1 MGLTTLTSG
10 GAPTLVRNSVI
21 VVIPVYDG
29 HAHVV
34 ESVNAALEH
43 TAADVPFC
51 IINDASTDPQI
62 RTFVEQ
68 LGQSGTLEHEL
79 FYIEHDTNVG
89 FVASCNEAFELF
101 APADVVLLNSDC
113 VVSEGW
119 LEAMRAAAASDSRV
133 ATVSVMANSAT
144 ILSIPERNEPTDGLP
159 DGITLGEAAER
170 VNQSS
175 LRTRPEIPTAV
186 GHCVLIRRSA
196 LELVGPFDLIFSPGY
211 SEEVDFSQRCLVAG
225 LKHVLADDVYVL
237 HHGGVSFGE
246 RSKQLQ
252 HDRDTIVADRYP
264 WFLEAVHQIQLR
276 TEGPLD
282 SALLN
287 ASIGLRR
294 PRVTVDGAGL
304 NASRTGTQV
313 HTLGVISSLALSG
326 QVELRVLVPTPLDD
340 EVAELLAA
348 FDSVELLPDD
358 EVDEQTEKSD
368 LVHRPFQF
376 TNPSELQFLQRLGHR
391 LVVSQLDQIAFHS
404 ASYFESAAAWFEYRQ
419 TTIDALSNVDLA
431 LFISQHSADDAV
443 ANGLIDADRAEVIHL
458 GVERLMTAPEE
469 PPVAPPGIE
478 QLAGAP
484 FVLCLGTNFS
494 HKNRLFAIRLLAALR
509 ELGWDGWLVL
519 AGPHAAS
526 GTSED
531 AEQAELDADPGNAAR
546 VVDLGPVEEAEK
558 LWLLANTAAVI
569 YPTTHEG
576 FGLVPFEAAA
586 AGAPC
591 IFASHTSLA
600 ELFHRDLAVIT
611 AWDHEETARAALP
624 LLTAGP
630 LRDQHVNAVRAA
642 GEALTWPAYGERLLD
657 AYRGVV
663 ARPSKA
669 YSLLTRQGQGA
680 VSREGYWLVGPEGLL
695 DKRYERP
702 LLAISSRP
710 ALAFIL
716 LRPLEWGYRVMYRI
730 TRLLRPEKGAHD
742 REQGDQSAGGSTVER

>member
-1 MGLTTLTSG
+1 
-10 GAPTLVRNSVI
+10 
-21 VVIPVYDG
+21 
-29 HAHVV
+29 
-34 ESVNAALEH
+34 
-43 TAADVPFC
+43 
-51 IINDASTDPQI
+51 
-62 RTFVEQ
+62 
-68 LGQSGTLEHEL
+68 
-79 FYIEHDTNVG
+79 
-89 FVASCNEAFELF
+89 
-101 APADVVLLNSDC
+101 
-113 VVSEGW
+113 
-119 LEAMRAAAASDSRV
+119 MRAAAASDARV

-159 DGITLGEAAER
+159 EGISLDEAAER

-175 LRTRPEIPTAV
+175 LRIRPEIPTAV
-186 GHCVLIRRSA
+186 GHCMLIRRSA

-211 SEEVDFSQRCLVAG
+211 GEEVDFSQRCLVAG

-252 HDRDTIVADRYP
+252 HDRDTIVANRYP
-264 WFLEAVHQIQLR
+264 WFLETVHQMQVR

-294 PRVTVDGAGL
+294 WRVTIDGAGL
-304 NASRTGTQV
+304 NASRTGTQL
-313 HTLGVISSLALSG
+313 HTLGVISSLARSG
-326 QVELRVLVPTPLDD
+326 QVDLRVLVPTPLNA
-340 EVAELLAA
+340 EVAKLLAG

-358 EVDEQTEKSD
+358 EVDEETEKSD

-391 LVVSQLDQIAFHS
+391 LVVSQLDQIAFHN
-404 ASYFESAAAWFEYRQ
+404 ASYFESATAWFEYRQ
-419 TTIDALSNVDLA
+419 TTIDALANIDLA
-431 LFISQHSADDAV
+431 LFISQHSADDAI
-443 ANGLIDADRAEVIHL
+443 ANGLIDADRAAVIHL
-458 GVERLMTAPEE
+458 GVEQLMASPDE
-469 PPVAPPGIE
+469 PPVAPSRIE

-494 HKNRLFAIRLLAALR
+494 HKNRVFAIRLLAALR
-509 ELGWDGWLVL
+509 ELGWDGWLVF

-591 IFASHTSLA
+591 IFASNTSLA
-600 ELFHRDLAVIT
+600 ELFPKELAMIT
-611 AWDHEETARAALP
+611 AWDEKETARATLP

-630 LRDQHVNAVRAA
+630 EREQQVSAVLAA
-642 GEALTWPAYGERLLD
+642 GAALTWPAYGASLLD
-657 AYRGVV
+657 AYR
-663 ARPSKA
+663 AMLELPSSA

-695 DKRYERP
+695 DQRYERP

-710 ALAFIL
+710 ALALIL
-716 LRPLEWGYRVMYRI
+716 LRPLEWCYRLMYKI
-730 TRLLRPEKGAHD
+730 IRLPRLGKGASD
-742 REQGDQSAGGSTVER
+742 REQGDQPAGRSTDKR

>member
-1 MGLTTLTSG
+1 MGLSTLTSG
-10 GAPTLVRNSVI
+10 GAPTLARNSVI

-68 LGQSGTLEHEL
+68 LGQSGKLEHEL

-89 FVASCNEAFELF
+89 FVASCNEAFEIF
-101 APADVVLLNSDC
+101 APADIVLLNSDC

-119 LEAMRAAAASDSRV
+119 LEAMRAAAASDARV

-144 ILSIPERNEPTDGLP
+144 ILSIPERNEPTGGLP
-159 DGITLGEAAER
+159 EGISLDEAAER

-175 LRTRPEIPTAV
+175 LRIRPEIPTAV

-211 SEEVDFSQRCLVAG
+211 GEEVDFSQRCMVVG
-225 LKHVLADDVYVL
+225 LKHILADDVYVL

-252 HDRDTIVADRYP
+252 HDRDTIVAGRYP
-264 WFLEAVHQIQLR
+264 WFLETVHQMQVR

-287 ASIGLRR
+287 ASLGLRR
-294 PRVTVDGAGL
+294 WRVTIDGAGL
-304 NASRTGTQV
+304 NASRTGTQL
-313 HTLGVISSLALSG
+313 HTLGVISSLARSG
-326 QVELRVLVPTPLDD
+326 QVELRVLVPTPLDE
-340 EVAELLAA
+340 EVAELLAG

-358 EVDEQTEKSD
+358 EVDEETEKSD

-376 TNPSELQFLQRLGHR
+376 TKPSELQFLQRLGHR
-391 LVVSQLDQIAFHS
+391 LVVSQLDQIAFHN
-404 ASYFESAAAWFEYRQ
+404 ASYFESATAWFEYRQ
-419 TTIDALSNVDLA
+419 TTIDALANVDLA
-431 LFISQHSADDAV
+431 LFISQHSADDAI

-458 GVERLMTAPEE
+458 GVEQLMASPDQ
-469 PPVAPPGIE
+469 PPIAPPGIE

-494 HKNRLFAIRLLAALR
+494 HKNRVFAIRLLAALR
-509 ELGWDGWLVL
+509 ELGWDGWLVF

-531 AEQAELDADPGNAAR
+531 AEQAELDADPGNAVR

-586 AGAPC
+586 AGAPS

-600 ELFHRDLAVIT
+600 ELFPQELAVIT
-611 AWDHEETARAALP
+611 AWDEKETARATLP

-630 LRDQHVNAVRAA
+630 EREQQVSAVLAA
-642 GEALTWPAYGERLLD
+642 GAALTWPAYGANLLD
-657 AYRGVV
+657 AYR
-663 ARPSKA
+663 AMLELPSSA

-710 ALAFIL
+710 ALALIF
-716 LRPLEWGYRVMYRI
+716 LRPLELGYRLMYKVG
-730 TRLLRPEKGAHD
+730 RLLRPGNEKVDLDQDD
-742 REQGDQSAGGSTVER
+742 RSAGRSSDKR

>member
-1 MGLTTLTSG
+1 M
-10 GAPTLVRNSVI
+10 
-21 VVIPVYDG
+21 
-29 HAHVV
+29 
-34 ESVNAALEH
+34 
-43 TAADVPFC
+43 
-51 IINDASTDPQI
+51 
-62 RTFVEQ
+62 
-68 LGQSGTLEHEL
+68 
-79 FYIEHDTNVG
+79 
-89 FVASCNEAFELF
+89 
-101 APADVVLLNSDC
+101 
-113 VVSEGW
+113 
-119 LEAMRAAAASDSRV
+119 
-133 ATVSVMANSAT
+133 
-144 ILSIPERNEPTDGLP
+144 
-159 DGITLGEAAER
+159 
-170 VNQSS
+170 
-175 LRTRPEIPTAV
+175 
-186 GHCVLIRRSA
+186 LIRRSA

-211 SEEVDFSQRCLVAG
+211 GEEVDFSQRCLVAG

-252 HDRDTIVADRYP
+252 HDRDTIVANRYP
-264 WFLEAVHQIQLR
+264 WFLETVHQMQVR

-294 PRVTVDGAGL
+294 WRVTIDGAGL
-304 NASRTGTQV
+304 NASRTGTQL
-313 HTLGVISSLALSG
+313 HTLGVISSLARSG
-326 QVELRVLVPTPLDD
+326 QVDLRVLVPTPLNA
-340 EVAELLAA
+340 EVAKLLAG

-358 EVDEQTEKSD
+358 EVDEETEKSD

-391 LVVSQLDQIAFHS
+391 LVVSQLDQIAFHN
-404 ASYFESAAAWFEYRQ
+404 ASYFESATAWFEYRQ
-419 TTIDALSNVDLA
+419 TTIDALANIDLA
-431 LFISQHSADDAV
+431 LFISQHSADDAI
-443 ANGLIDADRAEVIHL
+443 ANGLIDADRAAVIHL
-458 GVERLMTAPEE
+458 GVEQLMASPDE
-469 PPVAPPGIE
+469 PPVAPSRIE

-494 HKNRLFAIRLLAALR
+494 HKNRVFAIRLLAALR
-509 ELGWDGWLVL
+509 ELGWDGWLVF

-591 IFASHTSLA
+591 IFASNTSLA
-600 ELFHRDLAVIT
+600 ELFPKELAMIT
-611 AWDHEETARAALP
+611 AWDEKETARATLP

-630 LRDQHVNAVRAA
+630 EREQQVSAVLAA
-642 GEALTWPAYGERLLD
+642 GAALTWPAYGASLLD
-657 AYRGVV
+657 AYR
-663 ARPSKA
+663 AMLELPSSA

-695 DKRYERP
+695 DQRYERP

-710 ALAFIL
+710 ALALIL
-716 LRPLEWGYRVMYRI
+716 LRPLEWGYRLMYKI
-730 TRLLRPEKGAHD
+730 VRLSRLGKGASD
-742 REQGDQSAGGSTVER
+742 REQGDQPAGRSTDKR

>member
-10 GAPTLVRNSVI
+10 GAPTLARNSVI

-43 TAADVPFC
+43 TATDVPFC

-62 RTFVEQ
+62 RTFFEQ
-68 LGQSGTLEHEL
+68 LGQSGKLEHEL
-79 FYIEHDTNVG
+79 FYVEHDTNVG

-119 LEAMRAAAASDSRV
+119 LEAMRAAAASDARV

-159 DGITLGEAAER
+159 EGISLDEAAER

-175 LRTRPEIPTAV
+175 LRIRPEIPTAV
-186 GHCVLIRRSA
+186 GHCMLIRRSA

-211 SEEVDFSQRCLVAG
+211 GEEVDFSQRCLVAG

-252 HDRDTIVADRYP
+252 HDRDTIVANRYP
-264 WFLEAVHQIQLR
+264 WFLETVHQMQVR

-294 PRVTVDGAGL
+294 WRVTIDGAGL
-304 NASRTGTQV
+304 NASRTGTQL
-313 HTLGVISSLALSG
+313 HTLGVISSLARSG
-326 QVELRVLVPTPLDD
+326 QVDLRVLVPTPLDA
-340 EVAELLAA
+340 EVAKLLAG

-358 EVDEQTEKSD
+358 EVDEETEKSD

-391 LVVSQLDQIAFHS
+391 LVVSQLDQIAFHN
-404 ASYFESAAAWFEYRQ
+404 ASYFESATAWFEYRQ
-419 TTIDALSNVDLA
+419 TTIDALANIDLA
-431 LFISQHSADDAV
+431 LFISQHSADDAI
-443 ANGLIDADRAEVIHL
+443 ANGLIDADRAAVIHL
-458 GVERLMTAPEE
+458 GVEQLMAAPDE
-469 PPVAPPGIE
+469 PPVAPSRIE

-494 HKNRLFAIRLLAALR
+494 HKNRVFAIRLLAALR
-509 ELGWDGWLVL
+509 ELGWDGWLVF

-591 IFASHTSLA
+591 IFASNTSLA
-600 ELFHRDLAVIT
+600 ELFPKELAMIT
-611 AWDHEETARAALP
+611 AWDEKETARATLP

-630 LRDQHVNAVRAA
+630 EREQQVSAVLAA
-642 GEALTWPAYGERLLD
+642 GAALTWPAYGASLLD
-657 AYRGVV
+657 AYR
-663 ARPSKA
+663 AMLELPSSA

-680 VSREGYWLVGPEGLL
+680 VSREGYWLVGYEGLL
-695 DKRYERP
+695 DQRYERP

-710 ALAFIL
+710 ALALIL
-716 LRPLEWGYRVMYRI
+716 LRPLEWGYRLIYKI
-730 TRLLRPEKGAHD
+730 IRLPRLGKGASD
-742 REQGDQSAGGSTVER
+742 REQGDQPAGRSTDKR

>member
-10 GAPTLVRNSVI
+10 GAPTLARNSVI

-119 LEAMRAAAASDSRV
+119 LEAMRAAAESDARV

-144 ILSIPERNEPTDGLP
+144 ILSIPERNEPIDGLP
-159 DGITLGEAAER
+159 EGISLDEAAER
-170 VNQSS
+170 VERSS
-175 LRTRPEIPTAV
+175 LQIRPEIPTAV

-211 SEEVDFSQRCLVAG
+211 GEEVDFSQRCMVVG

-264 WFLEAVHQIQLR
+264 WFLETVHQMQIR

-287 ASIGLRR
+287 ASLGLRR
-294 PRVTVDGAGL
+294 PRITVDGAGL
-304 NASRTGTQV
+304 NASRTGTQL

-326 QVELRVLVPTPLDD
+326 QVELRVLVPTPLDA

-358 EVDEQTEKSD
+358 EVDKETEKSD

-376 TNPSELQFLQRLGHR
+376 TKPSELQFLQRLGHR
-391 LVVSQLDQIAFHS
+391 LVVSQLDQIAFHN
-404 ASYFESAAAWFEYRQ
+404 ASYFESATAWFEYRQ
-419 TTIDALSNVDLA
+419 TTIDALENVDLA
-431 LFISQHSADDAV
+431 LFISQHSADDAI
-443 ANGLIDADRAEVIHL
+443 ANGLIDAERAEVIHL
-458 GVERLMTAPEE
+458 GVEQLIPVPDQ

-494 HKNRLFAIRLLAALR
+494 HKNRVFAIRLLAALR
-509 ELGWDGWLVL
+509 ELGWDGWLVF

-531 AEQAELDADPGNAAR
+531 AEQAELDADPENAAR

-558 LWLLANTAAVI
+558 LWLLANTAAVV

-600 ELFHRDLAVIT
+600 ELFPPELALIT
-611 AWDHEETARAALP
+611 AWDEQETARATLP
-624 LLTAGP
+624 LLTDGP
-630 LRDQHVNAVRAA
+630 ERDQQVSAVLAA
-642 GEALTWPAYGERLLD
+642 GEALTWPAYGASLLD
-657 AYRGVV
+657 AYR
-663 ARPSKA
+663 AMLELPSSA

-695 DKRYERP
+695 ETRYERP

-710 ALAFIL
+710 ALAFIF
-716 LRPLEWGYRVMYRI
+716 LRPLEWGYRAMYKVS
-730 TRLLRPEKGAHD
+730 RLLRPGKGASD
-742 REQGDQSAGGSTVER
+742 REQSDRTAGRSTDKR